1 MGGIVGSVSRAAVGA
16 AVIIRIVP
24 RLVTVSVTVWV
35 PITVAVGV
43 AVAVISIWI
52 SPAPAPTP
60 APPPRKA
67 EAADEDRSIV
77 ERSIVETAEAIVTII
92 VAKKVEANVTIVE
105 CAHCAGI
112 DRLPASRSHRSEI
125 VAAATARSSCDY

>member
-16 AVIIRIVP
+16 AGIIRIVP

-52 SPAPAPTP
+52 SPAPTPAPTP

-67 EAADEDRSIV
+67 KAADEEHAIA
-77 ERSIVETAEAIVTII
+77 ERSIGENANVETAEVSVKIF
-92 VAKKVEANVTIVE
+92 EF
-105 CAHCAGI
+105 
-112 DRLPASRSHRSEI
+112 
-125 VAAATARSSCDY
+125 

>member
-52 SPAPAPTP
+52 SPAPTPTP

-67 EAADEDRSIV
+67 KAADEDHAIV
-77 ERSIVETAEAIVTII
+77 ERSIVETAIVETAE
-92 VAKKVEANVTIVE
+92 VSVTIVE
-105 CAHCAGI
+105 CAHSAATE
-112 DRLPASRSHRSEI
+112 RLPASRRHRTEI
-125 VAAATARSSCDY
+125 VAAATARSSCGYGRS